1 MEDESHLPFTKGL
14 SSKEALV
21 RLVRQGRQTVNGW
34 SNTKDS
40 HGYGCTTGRVLCR
53 NSFVIS
59 LTSALFLLVGAATIE
74 NQLSFG
80 LLGLS
85 IFHIA
90 FLCFAHYVQ
99 WKHFAHSS
107 EIKKHA
113 VLRALDYVE
122 KVSTSPMPYAPLG
135 EPLSDDMFTQTAIR
149 DNKIVAVPR
158 LLLVE
163 GDTLLLRPSQIA
175 PCDCRL
181 ESGETLKKGGH
192 IGSKVTVN
200 KFTGATT
207 PLTAVRAV
215 ATSTPLVEHLNSVG
229 ASRRKSTPLEHQIH
243 YCLHVVGERVILPVL
258 VSISLVA
265 CSARFL
271 HDGIQSLFATRF
283 VFAIPSLIIL
293 PLVTPTIFFVLLFV
307 QKMGNSAI
315 RNELHASEVNS
326 MKDFVALIGSLTGT
340 SFFDKKGLLSPMNP
354 CLDKVIFFRPTSEEQ
369 PKDSLS
375 LEIMDLSSELNYDG
389 SWSVDFDDPN
399 WSRFGSNLKA
409 IGQCLL
415 MNRCDSSFTP
425 FLDHLSA
432 VASTVPRTIATAC
445 RRCSCVFPQLIGFE
459 QSSAEQFRKL
469 PQTLGFYQRRP
480 GEAPLPGLTKHQ
492 TPLEMAYATVHADDR
507 SLYYHMS
514 CQGTANLVLEA
525 CTHVWDGES
534 LIPISERLC
543 KTAADFYQRHSVT
556 GYCLALSYRPSVRP
570 VEDPFKNT
578 YFEVP
583 LLRDRPRIG
592 NLVRTHSLDSSQD
605 DAFFDSAP
613 QKTVEDVIQRYLT
626 GHVLCGMI
634 VTQYEVM
641 PQAVQLVDQLENLC
655 VRFVYFSRE
664 NELRSRVFAEKLGLE
679 AGWNCHV
686 SLAEVCEND
695 GRTLKDFF
703 LAKVYG
709 TENINNP
716 ADSGYKKNFKS
727 DEQLHL
733 IYSSSYVQGSPS
745 VKKQSQVVPKV
756 VVLPN
761 KAQLPTGIAAVRP
774 HLEQVDNVPLLV
786 SLITDCTS
794 QANLEMLEIMQEYGE
809 LVLAI
814 GSSLSVANTN
824 IFLQADVSMSVLPL
838 GDWSCSVNP
847 SRDWQQIKE
856 MVDRLMGTACDF
868 RLAYDRILAIPP
880 LIVACRHRLA
890 SVRGSLAFHL
900 FASCMLSTSLLFTA
914 VSFLPLLFDY
924 DQVFLT
930 VFVQLPCLTLGSV
943 FTPFHPTANVI
954 RISSKNSNDVQR
966 QSISWAAVNF
976 LVGFLPTSLYLVMV
990 FFFLLVG
997 NATVACSFADVVC
1010 SVASDHLS
1018 DVPLSTLSIR
1028 HIVGL
1033 HQALSL
1039 CVLSSAW
1046 VYPLSSF
1053 WHSNPLACLP
1063 WTASCVVCLVAQV
1076 LFSYASGVALHKV
1089 LSIFSVSGIVVWTFF
1104 ILIVNELVKLRSI
1117 RSFAREQRRTKLGFD
1132 TKLGMNSPY

>member
-1 MEDESHLPFTKGL
+1 MVFQ
-14 SSKEALV
+14 A
-21 RLVRQGRQTVNGW
+21 
-34 SNTKDS
+34 
-40 HGYGCTTGRVLCR
+40 
-53 NSFVIS
+53 
-59 LTSALFLLVGAATIE
+59 
-74 NQLSFG
+74 
-80 LLGLS
+80 
-85 IFHIA
+85 
-90 FLCFAHYVQ
+90 
-99 WKHFAHSS
+99 
-107 EIKKHA
+107 
-113 VLRALDYVE
+113 
-122 KVSTSPMPYAPLG
+122 
-135 EPLSDDMFTQTAIR
+135 
-149 DNKIVAVPR
+149 
-158 LLLVE
+158 
-163 GDTLLLRPSQIA
+163 A

-181 ESGETLKKGGH
+181 ENGKILKKGDH
-192 IGSKVTVN
+192 VLSKVVVD
-200 KFTGATT
+200 KYTGAAA
-207 PLTAVRAV
+207 PLTSVRAV

-229 ASRRKSTPLEHQIH
+229 ANRRKSTPLEHHIH
-243 YCLHVVGERVILPVL
+243 YCLHVVGERVLLPVL
-258 VSISLVA
+258 VGISLLA

-271 HDGIQSLFATRF
+271 HDGSQSLFATR
-283 VFAIPSLIIL
+283 
-293 PLVTPTIFFVLLFV
+293 
-307 QKMGNSAI
+307 GNTAV

-326 MKDFVALIGSLTGT
+326 MKDFVALLGSLTGT

-369 PKDSLS
+369 PKDGLS
-375 LEIMDLSSELNYDG
+375 LEIMDLSSELHYDG

-399 WSRFGSNLKA
+399 WSRFGSSLRA

-415 MNRCDSSFTP
+415 MNHCDSSFTP

-459 QSSAEQFRKL
+459 PSCADQFRKH

-492 TPLEMAYATVHADDR
+492 TPLEMAYATVHADER

-534 LIPISERLC
+534 LIPISERLR

-556 GYCLALSYRPSVRP
+556 GYCLALSYRPLVKPLEGS
-570 VEDPFKNT
+570 FKNT

-583 LLRDRPRIG
+583 LLRDRPKIG
-592 NLVRTHSLDSSQD
+592 NLVRTHSLDSSQE
-605 DAFFDSAP
+605 DAFFEPTS
-613 QKTVEDVIQRYLT
+613 QKTVDDVIQQYFT
-626 GHVLCGMI
+626 GHILCGMI

-664 NELRSRVFAEKLGLE
+664 NELRSRVFAEKLDFLFNYRNAGLE

-703 LAKVYG
+703 LAKGESKYHDFEDNWESGGQGAGYKTIYG
-709 TENINNP
+709 NGNNTTN
-716 ADSGYKKNFKS
+716 ADFKKNFKS

-745 VKKQSQVVPKV
+745 VKKHSQVVPKV

-794 QANLEMLEIMQEYGE
+794 PANLEMLEIMQEYGE

-838 GDWSCSVNP
+838 GDWSCSVSP

-856 MVDRLMGTACDF
+856 VVDRLMGTACDF
-868 RLAYDRILAIPP
+868 RLAYDR
-880 LIVACRHRLA
+880 
-890 SVRGSLAFHL
+890 VRA
-900 FASCMLSTSLLFTA
+900 
-914 VSFLPLLFDY
+914 
-924 DQVFLT
+924 
-930 VFVQLPCLTLGSV
+930 
-943 FTPFHPTANVI
+943 
-954 RISSKNSNDVQR
+954 
-966 QSISWAAVNF
+966 
-976 LVGFLPTSLYLVMV
+976 
-990 FFFLLVG
+990 FFLQ
-997 NATVACSFADVVC
+997 
-1010 SVASDHLS
+1010 
-1018 DVPLSTLSIR
+1018 
-1028 HIVGL
+1028 L
-1033 HQALSL
+1033 H
-1039 CVLSSAW
+1039 
-1046 VYPLSSF
+1046 
-1053 WHSNPLACLP
+1053 
-1063 WTASCVVCLVAQV
+1063 
-1076 LFSYASGVALHKV
+1076 
-1089 LSIFSVSGIVVWTFF
+1089 
-1104 ILIVNELVKLRSI
+1104 VKYC
-1117 RSFAREQRRTKLGFD
+1117 K
-1132 TKLGMNSPY
+1132 